1 MIYRSAMIAP
11 RGQGS
16 TRSIVPLGMCSFL
29 STRAACVAR
38 GLVFVMAAFLLCS
51 ANAVYA
57 VDHKVEP
64 SDAAP
69 PKDALTPAISDLLGG
84 PSFRVVRGASRV
96 VCEVWLCKE
105 WSIAADA
112 KPKGDVLYPFQPG
125 QVIGAVRYPRKA
137 SDFRDQVVA
146 DGVYTLRYGQQ
157 PVDGAHVGTSPIR
170 DFLVLIKA
178 SDEQSAEPLDYK
190 TLAKKSAAAAGS
202 NHPLLLSLQRT
213 EAADSPLSI
222 RHNEQAE
229 WWIVHVVGDVKAGD
243 KAAKQPLD
251 LVVVGHASD

>member
-1 MIYRSAMIAP
+1 MFSRSALRAVFAVLVA
-11 RGQGS
+11 S
-16 TRSIVPLGMCSFL
+16 L
-29 STRAACVAR
+29 SVSATAA
-38 GLVFVMAAFLLCS
+38 
-51 ANAVYA
+51 YA

-64 SDAAP
+64 SDSAP
-69 PKDALTPAISDLLGG
+69 PKDALPPAIADLLGG
-84 PSFRVVRGASRV
+84 PSFKVVRGASRV

-170 DFLVLIKA
+170 DFLVLVKA
-178 SDEQSAEPLDYK
+178 ADEQSAEPLDYK
-190 TLAKKSAAAAGS
+190 TLAMKSAAAAGS
-202 NHPLLLSLQRT
+202 NHPLLLSLQRP
-213 EAADSPLSI
+213 ENADAAGLSL

-229 WWIVHVVGDVKAGD
+229 WWIVHVVGQSKTGD
-243 KAAKQPLD
+243 KSGKQSLD

>member
-1 MIYRSAMIAP
+1 MFSRSAIIAP
-11 RGQGS
+11 RWRQVTQASFVIGAVFALMAVS
-16 TRSIVPLGMCSFL
+16 TLAWVP
-29 STRAACVAR
+29 
-38 GLVFVMAAFLLCS
+38 S
-51 ANAVYA
+51 AYA

-64 SDAAP
+64 NDAAP
-69 PKDALTPAISDLLGG
+69 PKDALPPAIADLLGG

-112 KPKGDVLYPFQPG
+112 KPKGDVLYPFQLG
-125 QVIGAVRYPRKA
+125 QVIGVVRYPRKG

-146 DGVYTLRYGQQ
+146 DGVYTLRYGLQ

-170 DFLVLIKA
+170 DFLVLVKA
-178 SDEQSAEPLDYK
+178 ADEQSAEPLDYK
-190 TLAKKSAAAAGS
+190 TLAKKGAAAAGAS
-202 NHPLLLSLQRT
+202 HPLLLSLHRT
-213 EAADSPLSI
+213 DAAETASLSI

-229 WWIVHVVGDVKAGD
+229 WWIVHVVGQSKTGD
-243 KAAKQPLD
+243 KLGKLPLD

>member
-1 MIYRSAMIAP
+1 MVFRSAIRVLFAVLAA
-11 RGQGS
+11 S
-16 TRSIVPLGMCSFL
+16 L
-29 STRAACVAR
+29 SVSAT
-38 GLVFVMAAFLLCS
+38 MA
-51 ANAVYA
+51 YA

-69 PKDALTPAISDLLGG
+69 PKDALPSAIADLLGG
-84 PSFRVVRGASRV
+84 PSFKVVRGASRV

-125 QVIGAVRYPRKA
+125 QVIGAVRYPRKG

-202 NHPLLLSLQRT
+202 NHPLLLSLQRPDAA
-213 EAADSPLSI
+213 EAAGLSL

-229 WWIVHVVGDVKAGD
+229 WWIVHVMGQSKTGD
-243 KAAKQPLD
+243 KSAKQPLD
-251 LVVVGHASD
+251 VVVVGHASD